1 MPVSE
6 TAPAYEIESEVGR
19 PAPDPE
25 YVDDDRGELL
35 LRSGGR
41 ILIDRTAGRVS
52 FVVPHEVRPDE
63 LVHPYLAPAAAVIG
77 RWHGRESIHAG
88 AFAVDGDVWGLVG
101 EREAGKS
108 STLAW
113 LAQAGVDVL
122 CDDMLVID
130 GRTPFRG
137 PRSIDLRADA
147 AERFEGG
154 EAIGVTGAR
163 ERWRLRL
170 DQAPDGQTLAGLLLL
185 TWGDRVEVRALGASE
200 RLAAARPAARR
211 APGAHARRGA
221 ARPRL
226 AAGLGAQPAAELGIA
241 AGGGEAAARTRVHT
255 DCRSVMVWVSGC
267 GSDHSCAQHVDVDEL
282 RVDALAVPAE
292 PRAPGWRRP
301 HSTWAKCA
309 LVERRSTSAGS
320 RSPTRSSIA
329 WDRDRCRRAGGS
341 AASAARK
348 RGSWSGCA
356 IATSWSAASA
366 ARPARPCWRAGE
378 PSRWR

>member
-1 MPVSE
+1 MNTGQAASLRGAYGLRLSGLEAAAELLVPVSE

-25 YVDDDRGELL
+25 FVDDDRGELL

-170 DQAPDGQTLAGLLLL
+170 DQAPDGQTLAGFILL

-200 RLAAARPAARR
+200 RLQRLVPQRGVRLEPTRVEALLDLASLPAFEVS
-211 APGAHARRGA
+211 
-221 ARPRL
+221 RPRSWASLPEAGKRLLEL
-226 AAGLGAQPAAELGIA
+226 ASTPTAGA
-241 AGGGEAAARTRVHT
+241 
-255 DCRSVMVWVSGC
+255 
-267 GSDHSCAQHVDVDEL
+267 
-282 RVDALAVPAE
+282 
-292 PRAPGWRRP
+292 
-301 HSTWAKCA
+301 
-309 LVERRSTSAGS
+309 
-320 RSPTRSSIA
+320 
-329 WDRDRCRRAGGS
+329 
-341 AASAARK
+341 
-348 RGSWSGCA
+348 
-356 IATSWSAASA
+356 
-366 ARPARPCWRAGE
+366 
-378 PSRWR
+378 

>member
-1 MPVSE
+1 MNTGQAASLRGAYGLRLSGLEAAEELLVPVSE

-25 YVDDDRGELL
+25 FVDDDRGELL

-41 ILIDRTAGRVS
+41 ILIDRTAGKVS

-170 DQAPDGQTLAGLLLL
+170 DQAPDGHTLAGFLLLS
-185 TWGDRVEVRALGASE
+185 WGERVEVRALGASE
-200 RLAAARPAARR
+200 RLQRLVPQRGVRLEPTRVEALLDLASLPAFEVS
-211 APGAHARRGA
+211 
-221 ARPRL
+221 RPRSWASLPEAGKRLLEL
-226 AAGLGAQPAAELGIA
+226 ASTPTAGA
-241 AGGGEAAARTRVHT
+241 
-255 DCRSVMVWVSGC
+255 
-267 GSDHSCAQHVDVDEL
+267 
-282 RVDALAVPAE
+282 
-292 PRAPGWRRP
+292 
-301 HSTWAKCA
+301 
-309 LVERRSTSAGS
+309 
-320 RSPTRSSIA
+320 
-329 WDRDRCRRAGGS
+329 
-341 AASAARK
+341 
-348 RGSWSGCA
+348 
-356 IATSWSAASA
+356 
-366 ARPARPCWRAGE
+366 
-378 PSRWR
+378 